1 MFNFRAGQ
9 AGASPSTS
17 VSTPGGASPSPF
29 QSNFQ
34 RVTLESKSSF
44 ADRKPFAP
52 NVRPEM
58 ARQTTPDEVIAQV
71 SAWDNEMDSLDKKQ
85 EQLLNDQWK
94 LLRSQIGALM
104 SALSEVQAEV
114 QELKEHQVSK
124 EVEDVVKNLL
134 GAHEEHGEKH
144 AGLIERVKYL
154 EDFVGESAD
163 QHQKMIA
170 AAHGNHEEHK
180 TSMETR
186 LEYIEAMIG
195 DNADKH
201 AQELNRQV
209 EDMQKKLTQCAQ
221 GEHHATLETRV
232 DFLEK
237 YIGESV
243 DVHDSHK
250 TTLETRLEYI
260 EAMIGDNADKH
271 AGEIEKAKGRTGS
284 LEAAIRKCAAHDHV
298 SGMEKRVDYLEKC
311 LGESADNHDNHK
323 ANMEQRLEYIEALVG
338 DNADKHWKEI
348 QAANG
353 KLGDVHAALKQ
364 CAKAETHGE
373 VEKRLGFLEAFIGE
387 SSAQIA
393 REMAEAKEAGRQYES
408 HQTMEV
414 RIEFIEAMLGDSAD
428 KHKELDS
435 QKGKLTELHDLI
447 KQCAKHDHAKGI
459 EQRLDFLEKCLG
471 ESADKHDD
479 HKVNMEGRLKYIED
493 CIGDNADKHWKEIAA
508 AKDKLGNM
516 DDALKACATAD
527 DHGKIEKRLTY
538 IESFVGESLNKHK
551 REVMDQGGK
560 HAKDLEAAHERIKDL
575 VSRFTSEGSARDQR
589 HGTIEEK
596 LVNLERSYGDI
607 NDHLSRKV
615 LSLEA
620 SSNSV
625 VERHSKELEDAKTKI
640 RETLAKVDTMQ
651 ASYSNLRGTTE
662 QRLESI
668 ESVMAES
675 GGGKFSEFTKDLEKR
690 LYYMQEDQK
699 RARDV
704 LESSLL
710 EQVRL
715 EHSIHED
722 QARQLKEVWEREAKT
737 RIAYQEQYKDL
748 LQQERSGRE
757 LMENNIQQRFH
768 NMESNIS
775 TETQR
780 IWVAIDKHTHEGL
793 TQPAPPPPS
802 IVEVVKQAPTIVET
816 LPIVQETVVMPPV
829 VQEVVQSPRVPLYNV
844 AAAPT
849 MVPPGAMSPAAAAR
863 RLLPGTMSRGSF
875 GVSPRG
881 QR

>member
-1 MFNFRAGQ
+1 
-9 AGASPSTS
+9 
-17 VSTPGGASPSPF
+17 
-29 QSNFQ
+29 
-34 RVTLESKSSF
+34 
-44 ADRKPFAP
+44 
-52 NVRPEM
+52 
-58 ARQTTPDEVIAQV
+58 
-71 SAWDNEMDSLDKKQ
+71 
-85 EQLLNDQWK
+85 
-94 LLRSQIGALM
+94 
-104 SALSEVQAEV
+104 
-114 QELKEHQVSK
+114 
-124 EVEDVVKNLL
+124 
-134 GAHEEHGEKH
+134 
-144 AGLIERVKYL
+144 
-154 EDFVGESAD
+154 
-163 QHQKMIA
+163 
-170 AAHGNHEEHK
+170 
-180 TSMETR
+180 
-186 LEYIEAMIG
+186 MIG

-209 EDMQKKLTQCAQ
+209 EDMHKKLTQCAQ

-560 HAKDLEAAHERIKDL
+560 HAKDLEAA
-575 VSRFTSEGSARDQR
+575 
-589 HGTIEEK
+589 
-596 LVNLERSYGDI
+596 
-607 NDHLSRKV
+607 
-615 LSLEA
+615 
-620 SSNSV
+620 SNSV

-704 LESSLL
+704 LEISLL

-757 LMENNIQQRFH
+757 LMENNIQ
-768 NMESNIS
+768 
-775 TETQR
+775 
-780 IWVAIDKHTHEGL
+780 
-793 TQPAPPPPS
+793 
-802 IVEVVKQAPTIVET
+802 
-816 LPIVQETVVMPPV
+816 
-829 VQEVVQSPRVPLYNV
+829 
-844 AAAPT
+844 
-849 MVPPGAMSPAAAAR
+849 
-863 RLLPGTMSRGSF
+863 
-875 GVSPRG
+875 
-881 QR
+881 